1 MRAPRTIACLILGA
15 ALASCGSPAAN
26 AQNQADGVTKAVY
39 NNDSAA
45 VTQNFDSALQ
55 KQVTR
60 AQVGLLSDKLHKLG
74 DYKGVTYVSE
84 DGLKNEYTYRANFSH
99 GTAPVIVRFDS
110 DGKVAAYRI
119 SLPPQ

>member
-1 MRAPRTIACLILGA
+1 VRARRALACLILGA
-15 ALASCGSPAAN
+15 GLAGCSSPASD

-39 NNDSAA
+39 NNDSTA
-45 VTQNFDSALQ
+45 VTQNFDGVLQ

-74 DYKGVTYVSE
+74 DYKGLTYVSN
-84 DGLKNEYTYRANFSH
+84 DGLKNEYMYRANFSN
-99 GTAPVIVRFDS
+99 GTAPVVVRFDA

-119 SLPPQ
+119 SLPQ